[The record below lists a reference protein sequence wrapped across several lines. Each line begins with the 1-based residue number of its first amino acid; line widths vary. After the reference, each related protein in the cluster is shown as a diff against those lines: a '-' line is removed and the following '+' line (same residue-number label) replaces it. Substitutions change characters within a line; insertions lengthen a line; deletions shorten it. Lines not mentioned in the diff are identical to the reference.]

1 MNRAFVVGADGAN
14 PMDTA
19 AIRHRLHIRPAFVH
33 AKDDR
38 TACAPLGEVLAADAM
53 AVGCFCI
60 EKAHGK
66 YCISKQ
72 VSNAHVFTMPK
83 N

>member
-1 MNRAFVVGADGAN
+1 MNRTFVVGTDRAN

-19 AIRHRLHIRPAFVH
+19 AIRHRLHIRPTFVH

-53 AVGCFCI
+53 AVG
-60 EKAHGK
+60 
-66 YCISKQ
+66 
-72 VSNAHVFTMPK
+72 
-83 N
+83 